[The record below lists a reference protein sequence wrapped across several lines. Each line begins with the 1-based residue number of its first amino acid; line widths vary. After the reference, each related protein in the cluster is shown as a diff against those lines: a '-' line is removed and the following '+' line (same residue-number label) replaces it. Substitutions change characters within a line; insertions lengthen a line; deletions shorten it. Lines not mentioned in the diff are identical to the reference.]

1 MTIDQ
6 SRKKSSPTDPTMNFV
21 NALLQR
27 ARSGIIRHD
36 AKAIAG
42 RLRALRALRFPIARK
57 PKTLRAPRAPR
68 SHSCVRRATADSG
81 SSGSDPD
88 PEPPHRAHHIYSLPT
103 LGGAL

>member
-27 ARSGIIRHD
+27 AR
-36 AKAIAG
+36 KAIITHDTKIITSSIA
-42 RLRALRALRFPIARK
+42 RMRSLRFPSARK
-57 PKTLRAPRAPR
+57 PKPLRAPRAHR
-68 SHSCVRRATADSG
+68 SHACVRRATADSG
-81 SSGSDPD
+81 SGGDPD
-88 PEPPHRAHHIYSLPT
+88 PEPPHRAT